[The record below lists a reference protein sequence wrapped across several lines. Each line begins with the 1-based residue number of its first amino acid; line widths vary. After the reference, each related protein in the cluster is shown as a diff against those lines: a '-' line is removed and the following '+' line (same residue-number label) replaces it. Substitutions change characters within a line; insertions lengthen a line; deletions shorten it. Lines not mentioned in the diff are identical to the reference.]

1 MMKGEQKSNNSEK
14 VEGYQTVTITLDI
27 EPNYNGY
34 LSAMAQLL
42 KHKNIEEF
50 LRELLIEQ
58 LDELFNDPQKRQNL
72 FEEAFSKWGLK
83 KSREELINS

>member
-14 VEGYQTVTITLDI
+14 NECYQTVTITLDI

-34 LSAMAQLL
+34 LSGMAQLL
-42 KHKNIEEF
+42 KYKNVEEF

-58 LDELFNDPQKRQNL
+58 LDDLFEDSQKRQNL

-83 KSREELINS
+83 KSREELIKS